1 MQNGKERKWE
11 WLTKERIKKRKWDW
25 IVIEIIKRGINKRQ
39 IKIK

>member
-11 WLTKERIKKRKWDW
+11 WLTKERIKKR